1 MIRSVPCSWNGTEVP
16 VRDLSLPS
24 RLSLQLSHYCLI
36 RAHASPKCKSNLLSQ
51 QGPHLGCRNLHT
63 PPPFSWLPRGRELF
77 LLPSAGELARG
88 CTQPGSHFRPAQPA
102 GTQEH
107 FLALTQRLSSC
118 HKIFPPPQSTQFP
131 STGTTSVCKQNHAL
145 PRAAQVSWAE
155 QWVGEAQ
162 PPHSGFVTLG
172 LEPHYVRHHYPF
184 WQPASA

>member
-1 MIRSVPCSWNGTEVP
+1 MCPVAGMAQRVP

-24 RLSLQLSHYCLI
+24 RPCWVHLSHCCLI

-118 HKIFPPPQSTQFP
+118 HKTFPPPQSTRCQALAPHQSVNRTTPFP
-131 STGTTSVCKQNHAL
+131 GQPKSLRPSSGLVKPSPPILAL
-145 PRAAQVSWAE
+145 
-155 QWVGEAQ
+155 
-162 PPHSGFVTLG
+162 
-172 LEPHYVRHHYPF
+172 
-184 WQPASA
+184 